1 MLTQEHKLNTKYIQ
15 QCPDKNILCNHGKIR
30 MVKNKSDSNIKIK
43 NIEIIRLWV
52 VIYSWC

>member
-52 VIYSWC
+52 IYS